1 MRPLIVV
8 VSRRA
13 DRNIEAADRWWKESR
28 DTSDAIR
35 DELSWIVGLLLL
47 NPYMGEIAENA
58 RRPGLRHFYLEVDT
72 NETSA
77 AAGEVYRNIAEEVRQ
92 TFDSTDSDPSSSP
105 STSSSSGTAT

>member
-13 DRNIEAADRWWKESR
+13 VRNIEAADRWWKESR

-35 DELSWIVGLLLL
+35 DELRWIVGLLLL

-58 RRPGLRHFYLEVDT
+58 RRPGLRHFYLERILHHLYYRVD
-72 NETSA
+72 EQRA
-77 AAGEVYRNIAEEVRQ
+77 HVRIVALRHARRR
-92 TFDSTDSDPSSSP
+92 PVRI
-105 STSSSSGTAT
+105 